1 MIWIFDLDN
10 TLHDASHAVFPAIT
24 ANMNAFIANHAGKPG
39 EPVSTEAANALR
51 LLYWKRYGATILG
64 MIRHHGVKPEAFL
77 DASHDLG
84 DLSLMIRAERGL
96 KRLMRRL
103 PGKKILLTNA
113 AYGYSRDVLRHLGL
127 HRHFARHV
135 SIESMQVHGQLLPKP
150 SKKLFR
156 KLLVSERIRPSQCV
170 LVEDSDAVLKA
181 GRAVGM
187 RTALVTRYTGR
198 DRSFGHAS
206 PRKKRTGQQNRPA
219 FVDVKVPS
227 IRQLPRYLKKF
238 R

>member
-24 ANMNAFIANHAGKPG
+24 ANMNAFIAERTKKPG
-39 EPVSTEAANALR
+39 EPVSPESANAIR
-51 LLYWKRYGATILG
+51 LSYWKRYGATILG
-64 MIRHHGVKPEAFL
+64 MIRHHGVKPKEFL
-77 DASHDLG
+77 EASHDLG

-103 PGKKILLTNA
+103 PGKKILLTNS

-127 HRHFARHV
+127 HRYFARHV

-150 SKKLFR
+150 SRKLFR
-156 KLLVSERIRPSQCV
+156 KIVISEKTSPSQCV
-170 LVEDSDAVLKA
+170 LVEDSEASLKA

-187 RTALVTRYTGR
+187 RTALITRYTGR
-198 DRSFGHAS
+198 DRFSGHAT
-206 PRKKRTGQQNRPA
+206 PQQKRKGQQNRPV
-219 FVDVKVPS
+219 FVDVKVQS
-227 IRQLPRYLKKF
+227 IRQLPAYLKKF